1 MLATYI
7 YTLSVSVRVEGADVL
22 VAVLVVVAM
31 VAAWSHDCGGTNMRG
46 IWGLVALSLQ
56 LR

>member
-7 YTLSVSVRVEGADVL
+7 YTLSISVRVEGADVL

-31 VAAWSHDCGGTNMRG
+31 VAA
-46 IWGLVALSLQ
+46 
-56 LR
+56 